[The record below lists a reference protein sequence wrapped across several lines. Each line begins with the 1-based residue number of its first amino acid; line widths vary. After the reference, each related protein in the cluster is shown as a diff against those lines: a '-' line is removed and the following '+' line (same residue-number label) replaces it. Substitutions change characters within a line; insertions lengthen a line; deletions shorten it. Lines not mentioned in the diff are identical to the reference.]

1 MKVKLFSGEPLKER
15 AHYNL
20 NDEKWK
26 DFDELLRF
34 VKLLL
39 RADRCLLAEFEFSGS
54 VYSVSVAH
62 VENWYYQVKEQIGKQ
77 QL

>member
-1 MKVKLFSGEPLKER
+1 MKVKLFSGSPLKER

-20 NDEKWK
+20 NDEKWN

-39 RADRCLLAEFEFSGS
+39 RTDRCLVAVFEFSGS
-54 VYSVSVAH
+54 VYSISVEEVA
-62 VENWYYQVKEQIGKQ
+62 Q
-77 QL
+77 